1 MKKILLTLLF
11 ACSLFAAEIDDYAKE
26 MGFHRDYTLA
36 LNEAK
41 KAEKPLML
49 LIGADNCPW
58 CRKLERRTIASK
70 EIKARLGEVVTVVM
84 DQNFDADKFPAEF
97 SSPRTP
103 SIFFI
108 DPKNGKHFRESV
120 GYLKKNEFSALLDM
134 AKKEF
139 KK

>member
-1 MKKILLTLLF
+1 MKNILLTLLF

-26 MGFHRDYTLA
+26 MNFYRDYTLA

-41 KAEKPLML
+41 KASKPLML

-58 CRKLERRTIASK
+58 CRKLERRTIASE
-70 EIKARLGEVVTVVM
+70 EIKARLGEIVTVVM
-84 DQNFDADKFPAEF
+84 DQNFDAKRFPAEF

-108 DPKNGKHFRESV
+108 DPKNGEHFDESV
-120 GYLKKNEFSALLDM
+120 GYLKKNEFSTLLDTV
-134 AKKEF
+134 KKEF

>member
-1 MKKILLTLLF
+1 MKKILLILLF
-11 ACSLFAAEIDDYAKE
+11 VCSLFAAEIDDYAKE
-26 MGFHRDYTLA
+26 MNFHRDYTQA

-41 KAEKPLML
+41 EAGKPLML

-70 EIKARLGEVVTVVM
+70 EIKARLDEVVTVVM
-84 DQNFDADKFPAEF
+84 DQNFDAKKFPAEF

-134 AKKEF
+134 VKKEF